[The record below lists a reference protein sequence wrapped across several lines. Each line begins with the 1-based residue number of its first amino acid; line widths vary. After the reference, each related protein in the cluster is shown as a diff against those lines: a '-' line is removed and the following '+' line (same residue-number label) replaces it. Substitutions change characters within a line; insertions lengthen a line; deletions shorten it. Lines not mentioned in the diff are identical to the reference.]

1 MRCHKLSH
9 PTIFPFL
16 VAPFH
21 IIKKHTRIS
30 MVQFEIIL
38 NQTHKSDHL
47 SGYLSDIKIEVEM
60 MKVRSWRNKD
70 KESLDKLSKIDD
82 AVSGIMNEL
91 LELAEKQERFAN

>member
-1 MRCHKLSH
+1 
-9 PTIFPFL
+9 
-16 VAPFH
+16 
-21 IIKKHTRIS
+21 

-70 KESLDKLSKIDD
+70 KESLDKLSKIDN
-82 AVSGIMNEL
+82 AVSGIMSEL